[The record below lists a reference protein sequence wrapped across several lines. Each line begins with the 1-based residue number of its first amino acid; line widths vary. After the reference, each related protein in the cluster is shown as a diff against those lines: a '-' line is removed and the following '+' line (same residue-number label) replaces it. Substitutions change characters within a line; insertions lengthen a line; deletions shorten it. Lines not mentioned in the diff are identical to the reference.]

1 MSQALTLALYF
12 LICLE
17 TGEVPR
23 FPGNKYFY
31 NCVDDSSYAPSIA
44 DLSVWAMTNPKAANH
59 AFNHANGDTF
69 VWRYFFERI
78 GNYFTL
84 EVSSEISLILHAKS
98 TKSWHCLLCGF
109 VNY

>member
-84 EVSSEISLILHAKS
+84 EVSSESS
-98 TKSWHCLLCGF
+98 
-109 VNY
+109 